1 MIEFKI
7 IDYLVNFGGENMNEK
22 EKKSINNK
30 EKIINAALE
39 EFVLN
44 GYKAASTNSICKNA
58 KVSKGLLYHYY
69 ESKEV
74 LYLNVLQHVIDKF
87 KENITIEIY
96 ENDKRGTEYISEY
109 FNRKFKFFSENPL
122 YSKMIAN
129 TILDNMESTK
139 SMIKVFE
146 DYNNM
151 LIYEIIK
158 NVDINPKFD
167 KEKAFELIIMIGEKL
182 EEKHM
187 KNIDVGKDTVI
198 EDFRKDH
205 KIMIEMVFEGIDK

>member
-7 IDYLVNFGGENMNEK
+7 TDHLVYLGGENMNEK

-30 EKIINAALE
+30 EKIINVALE

-58 KVSKGLLYHYY
+58 KISKGLLYHYY

-96 ENDKRGTEYISEY
+96 ENDKKGTEYISEY

-129 TILDNMESTK
+129 TILENMESTR
-139 SMIKVFE
+139 SMIKEFE

-182 EEKHM
+182 EERAYEKY
-187 KNIDVGKDTVI
+187 
-198 EDFRKDH
+198 
-205 KIMIEMVFEGIDK
+205 